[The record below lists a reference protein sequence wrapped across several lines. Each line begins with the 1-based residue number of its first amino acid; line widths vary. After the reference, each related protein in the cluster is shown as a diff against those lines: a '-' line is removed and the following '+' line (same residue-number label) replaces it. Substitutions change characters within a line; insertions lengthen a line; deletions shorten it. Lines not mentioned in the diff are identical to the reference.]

1 MGGVLLTFDFE
12 WAELPDDI
20 AWRKQ
25 QAWQQWE
32 DLDARLQ
39 DPTHPLV
46 PVRTSSG
53 WPRQWAAIASR
64 RAAPLTCR

>member
-1 MGGVLLTFDFE
+1 MTSNGRSAVDLFE
-12 WAELPDDI
+12 WAELPGDI

-32 DLDARLQ
+32 DLDARLH

-46 PVRTSSG
+46 PDEQAELEQR
-53 WPRQWAAIASR
+53 
-64 RAAPLTCR
+64 